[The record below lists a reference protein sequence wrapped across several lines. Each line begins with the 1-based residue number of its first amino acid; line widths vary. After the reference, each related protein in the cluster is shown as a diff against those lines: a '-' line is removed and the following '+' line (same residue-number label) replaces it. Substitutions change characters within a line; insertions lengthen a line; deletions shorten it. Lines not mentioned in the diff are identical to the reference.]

1 MCHLI
6 NLHFNFS
13 FQITNLKDSIS
24 SLQGELQQLDNGN
37 YKTRLSLAF
46 ITASA
51 FDFKNYKPN
60 TLPLTKQA
68 VDVWILRDQT
78 ILLTKNSNSED
89 SMVNMLFPGFTSTLR
104 NTFGQTVIPTR
115 QPFNQGL
122 VLEAGQFRFVNM
134 NISDIY
140 EVRKTPDMSQTYRT
154 FSQLIN
160 QDQKFLN
167 QLQSFMSMLINS
179 KVFGPSSTPVPTAKQ
194 LSK

>member
-6 NLHFNFS
+6 NPYFIFS
-13 FQITNLKDSIS
+13 FQISNLKDSIA
-24 SLQGELQQLDNGN
+24 SLQGELKQLENGN
-37 YKTRLSLAF
+37 YQTRLALAF

-51 FDFKNYKPN
+51 FDFKDYQRGS
-60 TLPLTKQA
+60 LPLTKQA
-68 VDVWILRDQT
+68 VDVWILRYQV

-104 NTFGQTVIPTR
+104 NNFGQDVIPTK

-122 VLEAGQFRFVNM
+122 VLENGQFRFVNM
-134 NISDIY
+134 NISETY

-160 QDQKFLN
+160 
-167 QLQSFMSMLINS
+167 
-179 KVFGPSSTPVPTAKQ
+179 
-194 LSK
+194 